1 MLICWYKEK
10 IMRKIVSIALAA
22 MLIAT
27 TAAQADGWGHRP
39 GPCNFNNCYGR
50 GYGEYRGGGGNWAA
64 PLVGG
69 LIIGG
74 MLGAMSQ
81 PRGYQEQPAYH
92 TECRWEQMYDQWG
105 NYLGNGRR
113 CYNVPNY

>member
-1 MLICWYKEK
+1 MKKTL
-10 IMRKIVSIALAA
+10 IALAA
-22 MLIAT
+22 TIALT
-27 TAAQADGWGHRP
+27 TTAQADGWGYRH
-39 GPCNFNNCYGR
+39 GPCNFNGCG
-50 GYGEYRGGGGNWAA
+50 GYYEHYRGGGGDNWAA

-81 PRGYQEQPAYH
+81 QRYQEVPPYHVECRPEPIYDRYGQFLGYQRQ
-92 TECRWEQMYDQWG
+92 
-105 NYLGNGRR
+105 

>member
-1 MLICWYKEK
+1 
-10 IMRKIVSIALAA
+10 MRKMLSIVLAT
-22 MLIAT
+22 MLLAT
-27 TAAQADGWGHRP
+27 TAAQADGWGYRR
-39 GPCNFNNCYGR
+39 GPCNYNGCYHEHVHG
-50 GYGEYRGGGGNWAA
+50 GGGGNWAA

-81 PRGYQEQPAYH
+81 PRNYQEQPAYH
-92 TECRWEQMYDQWG
+92 TECRWEQMYDNWG
-105 NYLGNGRR
+105 NYIGNGRR

>member
-1 MLICWYKEK
+1 
-10 IMRKIVSIALAA
+10 MRKMLSITLAA
-22 MLIAT
+22 LFLAT
-27 TAAQADGWGHRP
+27 TAAQADGWGYRH
-39 GPCNFNNCYGR
+39 GPCGYNGCYGGGG
-50 GYGEYRGGGGNWAA
+50 GYHGGYHGGGGGNWAA

-81 PRGYQEQPAYH
+81 PRYYQEQPAYH
-92 TECRWEQMYDQWG
+92 TECRMEQMFDNWG
-105 NYLGNGRR
+105 NYIGNGRR

>member
-1 MLICWYKEK
+1 
-10 IMRKIVSIALAA
+10 MRKMLSISLVLMLVANSAA
-22 MLIAT
+22 H
-27 TAAQADGWGHRP
+27 ADGWGGRRP
-39 GPCNFNNCYGR
+39 CGYNGCYGG
-50 GYGEYRGGGGNWAA
+50 GYHEHYHGGGGGNWAA

-81 PRGYQEQPAYH
+81 PRYYQEQPAYH
-92 TECRWEQMYDQWG
+92 TECRMEQMFDNWG
-105 NYLGNGRR
+105 NYIGNGRR